1 MTASQQTSMG
11 PEVRTLGPIF
21 VCRDAA
27 RPWRVYAA
35 VVVTGPDPS
44 RTRGR
49 GLPLLPVAAL
59 TSAEPFDQLEKC
71 YHRSWKRNQSA
82 DDVCDHRISFLPASP
97 PVFPGGH

>member
-1 MTASQQTSMG
+1 MG

-21 VCRDAA
+21 VCRDVA

-59 TSAEPFDQLEKC
+59 TSAEPFDQLEK
-71 YHRSWKRNQSA
+71 YRSWKSNRSA
-82 DDVCDHRISFLPASP
+82 DDV
-97 PVFPGGH
+97 